1 MTKSSL
7 PDTKV
12 LFVSNLDWALYNF
25 HLPIAR
31 ALRDRGCDVVLV
43 CPRGEYSVQL
53 EAEGY
58 RLLHWDLRR
67 PSLNPVTE
75 AKAVKQLVRLYRRE
89 RPDAV
94 HHFTIK
100 ANLYGTFAARRTGIP
115 IIVNSWEGLGFAF
128 TSSPR
133 AKLLR
138 AFLLPLMR
146 RVLRTG
152 KLSTIF
158 LNEDD
163 LQLFLRLRLIGPD
176 RISLIPGVGVDTN
189 NFKLSGTPN
198 PESPV
203 VLMGSRLLLDKGV
216 GEFVEAARL
225 LRQKGVKARFWLCGA
240 PDRGNP
246 NFVPDRILDGWRQ
259 EASVELLGHRLDM
272 ADLLRQANIVV
283 LPTYYPEGVPRILM
297 EGAATGLPLVATDV
311 PGCRVVVRDGVN
323 GFLVPPK
330 DVTALAEAI
339 RHLLEDETLRK
350 RFGQASRRI
359 AVEEFSTSVVVGKYL
374 ETYRQA
380 GILGQA
386 VGHG

>member
-1 MTKSSL
+1 MSRSSSTKIL
-7 PDTKV
+7 
-12 LFVSNLDWALYNF
+12 LVSNLDWSLYNF

-31 ALRDRGCDVVLV
+31 ALRERGCDVVLV
-43 CPRGEYSVQL
+43 CPRGEYAVQL
-53 EAEGY
+53 EAEGF

-75 AKAVKQLVRLYRRE
+75 ARAVRQLVHIYRRE

-100 ANLYGTFAARRTGIP
+100 ANVYGTFAARRTGIP

-128 TSSPR
+128 TSSLR
-133 AKLLR
+133 AKALR

-146 RVLRTG
+146 RVLRTR

-163 LQLFLRLRLIGPD
+163 LQLFQRLKLIGPD
-176 RISLIPGVGVDTN
+176 RVSLIPGVGVDTN
-189 NFKLSGTPN
+189 NFKLGDAPHAET
-198 PESPV
+198 PV

-225 LRQKGVKARFWLCGA
+225 LRQKGVKAHFWLCGS

-246 NFVPDRILDGWRQ
+246 NFVPDKMLDRWRKQ
-259 EASVELLGHRLDM
+259 TPVELLGHRLDM

-283 LPTYYPEGVPRILM
+283 LPTHYPEGVPRILM

-311 PGCRVVVRDGVN
+311 PGCRVVVREGIN

-330 DVTALAEAI
+330 DVTALAKAI
-339 RHLLEDETLRK
+339 QHLLEDEALRK

-359 AVEEFSTSVVVGKYL
+359 AVEEFSTPVIVDRYL

-386 VGHG
+386 VHHA